1 MFPEGIFIMIPFI
14 DTHAH
19 LIHNV
24 DWKLMDEIA
33 ETAPLKQAW
42 LMHCPC
48 VSDGIVFA
56 EEDEILECAKRYPGM
71 YVPFGFIDFRKGA
84 DEVERLK
91 EKGFTGIKAISPS
104 KPYDDESCFPVYAK
118 AAELGM
124 PILFHVG
131 IISKGF
137 WHNEGVEGF
146 PGPRCMKPS
155 MLDTIADLFPDLTLI
170 QGHQG
175 VPWVNELWESLYYY
189 PNISCSVC
197 GLIDYEWLIRH
208 LDDIDSQ
215 KLPFFRRLMFAVD
228 GLYGSR
234 EHWNNMVE
242 SAVFTEEFF
251 SRVGRTHAWSK
262 GVEDFM
268 SGNAE
273 RLCLK
278 FKK

>member
-1 MFPEGIFIMIPFI
+1 MIPFI

-24 DWKLMDEIA
+24 DWQLMEEIA
-33 ETAPLKQAW
+33 QSGSLKQAW

-48 VSDGIVFA
+48 VSDGIAFA
-56 EEDEILECAKRYPGM
+56 EEDEVLECGRRFPGI
-71 YVPFGFIDFRKGA
+71 YVPFGFLDFRKGPA
-84 DEVERLK
+84 EVERLK
-91 EKGFTGIKAISPS
+91 EKGFTGLKAITPA
-104 KPYDDESCFPVYAK
+104 KAYDDDSFFPVYAK

-137 WHNEGVEGF
+137 WRNAGVDGA
-146 PGPRCMKPS
+146 PGPRTMKPS
-155 MLDTIADLFPDLTLI
+155 MLDTIADLFPDLILI

-175 VPWVNELWESLYYY
+175 VPWINELWESLYYY

-197 GLIDYEWLIRH
+197 GLIDYEWLIAH
-208 LDDIDSQ
+208 LGDLDSQ
-215 KLPFFRRLMFAVD
+215 KKPFFQRLMFGVD

-234 EHWNNMVE
+234 EHWNNMTA
-242 SAVFTEEFF
+242 SAAFTEEFF
-251 SRVGRTHAWSK
+251 HRVGRTRAWSK

-273 RLCLK
+273 RLYLK